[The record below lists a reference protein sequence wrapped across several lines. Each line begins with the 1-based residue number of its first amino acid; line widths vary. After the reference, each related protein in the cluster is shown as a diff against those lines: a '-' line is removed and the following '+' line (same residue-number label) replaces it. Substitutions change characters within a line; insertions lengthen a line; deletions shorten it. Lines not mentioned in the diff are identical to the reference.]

1 MKKQK
6 LKLFV
11 GRIGRRGSGP
21 SSGMFAVLLQARTP
35 HSGNNGFGTNG
46 VSAAYEKSIE

>member
-1 MKKQK
+1 
-6 LKLFV
+6 
-11 GRIGRRGSGP
+11 
-21 SSGMFAVLLQARTP
+21 MFGVLLQARTP